1 MQNSAV
7 GYRSVARIIQIFS
20 LTIKVSV
27 RWASSS
33 TILKDQLG
41 DANRGM
47 MVHAARQSF
56 LVDLERAAV

>member
-1 MQNSAV
+1 
-7 GYRSVARIIQIFS
+7 VARILQIFS